1 LDANFSTLSALAD
14 LEDAAATG
22 RSLSRDEAARVAACA
37 DLPSVGAL
45 GEIARKAHHG
55 ERVTFV
61 RVCEVPVEATV
72 NDIGDAGEVRLTGA
86 PASGDD
92 AVAQVAR
99 VAELARGI
107 PVTGFSLADVL
118 RLAQGDMAVLAS
130 LCERLRKAGL
140 ESIDIAVDE
149 IDDVPAAVAAI
160 RAAAG
165 AGLAVW
171 RATVTRAPFAQRLRL
186 IEIAGAVQR
195 ETGALRAFA
204 PLPRVDPVDQPSTG
218 YDDVRTVALARLV
231 CGDVPSIQVDWVT
244 YGPKLAQ
251 VAVAFGADDI
261 DRIASVAAPEL
272 GRRRSPSEEIARHIR
287 MAFATPVE
295 RDGRYGVRA

>member
-45 GEIARKAHHG
+45 GELARKARHG

-61 RVCEVPVEATV
+61 RVCEVPAGTTLK
-72 NDIGDAGEVRLTGA
+72 DIGDAGEVRLTGA
-86 PASGDD
+86 AASADD

-99 VAELARGI
+99 VAGLAGGV
-107 PVTGFSLADVL
+107 PLTGFSIADLL
-118 RLAQGDMAVLAS
+118 RLAHGDIAVVAQLS
-130 LCERLRKAGL
+130 ERLRNAGL
-140 ESIDIAVDE
+140 ESVDVALDE
-149 IDDVPAAVAAI
+149 VDDVPAVVAAV
-160 RAAAG
+160 RAVTG
-165 AGLAVW
+165 AGLGVW
-171 RATVTRAPFAQRLRL
+171 RATVTRAAFAERLRV
-186 IEIAGAVQR
+186 IEIAEALQR

-218 YDDVRTVALARLV
+218 YDDVRTIALARLV
-231 CGDVPSIQVDWVT
+231 CGDIPSIQVDWVT

-261 DRIASVAAPEL
+261 DRIAPLSAPGL
-272 GRRRSPSEEIARHIR
+272 GHRRSPFEEIARHIR